1 MSVQDLKYVSRLL
14 KEISDLD
21 TQELVFV
28 SYYMKLYVIE
38 IILKRGIEDYK
49 DRAIGFLDDVE
60 GLKKTVDDSANE
72 DEGAHAIVHDLEG
85 KGKIY
90 VLNFTVTLYNSLLK
104 KQVDLEKS
112 LDENMGH
119 GGLGPVNSL
128 ISGFWCCIDLFA
140 MVQETWLKEDIEA
153 AKEVGK
159 KTQFGKLMIKKLL
172 VKKKCLIDKIGAD
185 EISGE
190 IQDGQEKPQSL
201 KSTSISEE
209 KNNSVSEFK
218 PENDNQEDVPENDN
232 KEDVPDFVD
241 EAPETSPEP
250 ALGLPSAPKFLD
262 DSDKDELQE
271 TEIDA
276 KQEIPTPSQAHE
288 EHSKP
293 LSEQEIMAMMDWAT
307 LITKAQ
313 KHSKF
318 GISAMNYDDVDTAV
332 TELQQALDILK
343 ILKTKESQD

>member
-21 TQELVFV
+21 RQELVFV

-49 DRAIGFLDDVE
+49 AKAIGFLDDVE
-60 GLKKTVDDSANE
+60 SLKKTVDDNASE
-72 DEGAHAIVHDLEG
+72 DEGSHAIVHDLEG
-85 KGKIY
+85 KGKVY
-90 VLNFTVTLYNSLLK
+90 VLNFAVTLYNSLLK
-104 KQVDLEKS
+104 KQVELEKS
-112 LDENMGH
+112 LEEEAGQA
-119 GGLGPVNSL
+119 GLGAVNSL

-140 MVQETWLKEDIEA
+140 MVQETWLKEDPESS
-153 AKEVGK
+153 KEVGK
-159 KTQFGKLMIKKLL
+159 KAQFGKLMIKKLL
-172 VKKKCLIDKIGAD
+172 VKKKSLIDNIGAD

-190 IQDGQEKPQSL
+190 IQDGEGNPTKQKQSPDL
-201 KSTSISEE
+201 KSSSEE
-209 KNNSVSEFK
+209 
-218 PENDNQEDVPENDN
+218 ENDLIVDPPKEE
-232 KEDVPDFVD
+232 KEDLGADNNAT
-241 EAPETSPEP
+241 ELSPEP
-250 ALGLPSAPKFLD
+250 TLALPSAPKFLD
-262 DSDKDELQE
+262 ESDEDDSDNAENN
-271 TEIDA
+271 A
-276 KQEIPTPSQAHE
+276 KQENAKHPDSHE

-332 TELQQALDILK
+332 KELEQALDILK
-343 ILKTKESQD
+343 ILKTKEST